1 MRDIKI
7 RGKFKKELR
16 VVSNYPEYNEKLL
29 DEYIQM
35 LQRGEK
41 LPEKVRDHK
50 LSKSSSAEYK
60 DCREF
65 HLSPDLLVV
74 YRLFDDK
81 IELVSIGKHNTLR
94 LTSSLK
100 FEGRVIS

>member
-1 MRDIKI
+1 M
-7 RGKFKKELR
+7 KEVEFTNRFNKRLKTAYK
-16 VVSNYPEYNEKLL
+16 YPEFNVELL
-29 DEYIQM
+29 DKYIDM
-35 LQRGEK
+35 LRKGEK

-65 HLSPDLLVV
+65 HLAPDLLVV
-74 YRLFDDK
+74 HRLFDDK
-81 IELVSIGKHNTLR
+81 IELISIGKHNTLR

>member
-1 MRDIKI
+1 MKEVEFTN
-7 RGKFKKELR
+7 KFNKLLKTA
-16 VVSNYPEYNEKLL
+16 SKYPEFNADKLNN
-29 DEYIQM
+29 YIDM
-35 LQRGEK
+35 LRRGEK

-74 YRLFDDK
+74 YKLFDDK

-100 FEGRVIS
+100 YESRITS

>member
-1 MRDIKI
+1 MRYIKF
-7 RGKFKKELR
+7 RGKFKKELK
-16 VVSNYPEYNEKLL
+16 VVSNYPEYNEELL
-29 DEYIQM
+29 NEYIQM

-60 DCREF
+60 GCREF
-65 HLSPDLLVV
+65 HLAPDLLVV
-74 YRLFDDK
+74 YKLFEDK
-81 IELVSIGKHNTLR
+81 IEFVSIGKHNTLR

-100 FEGRVIS
+100 FERHVIS

>member
-1 MRDIKI
+1 MKEII
-7 RGKFKKELR
+7 ATNKFKRQRK
-16 VVSNYPEYNEKLL
+16 SIIKYPEYNEEEFRK
-29 DEYIQM
+29 YITM
-35 LQRGEK
+35 IANGEK

-65 HLSPDLLVV
+65 HLAPDLLVV
-74 YRLFDDK
+74 YKLFDDK
-81 IELVSIGKHNTLR
+81 IELISIGKHNTLR

-100 FEGRVIS
+100 FEERVIS

>member
-1 MRDIKI
+1 M
-7 RGKFKKELR
+7 KEVEFTNRFNKRLKTA
-16 VVSNYPEYNEKLL
+16 SKYPEFNADKLNN
-29 DEYIQM
+29 YID
-35 LQRGEK
+35 LLRKGEK
-41 LPEKVRDHK
+41 LPEKVRDHN
-50 LSKSSSAEYK
+50 LSKSSNAEYK

-65 HLSPDLLVV
+65 HLAPDLLVV

-81 IELVSIGKHNTLR
+81 IALISIGKHNTLR